1 MPPHT
6 KEVFFFQLLQHAFIN
21 GNKIVLHTMPIKI
34 GQQGTIEKE
43 GRIYV
48 IHSWNTFDSNV
59 TSIRDPYLLSLSNI
73 DDPFVDN
80 HEHKQP
86 LNHE

>member
-1 MPPHT
+1 
-6 KEVFFFQLLQHAFIN
+6 
-21 GNKIVLHTMPIKI
+21 MPIKI

-48 IHSWNTFDSNV
+48 IHSWDTFDSNV
-59 TSIRDPYLLSLSNI
+59 TSIKDPYLLNLSNI
-73 DDPFVDN
+73 DDPFVDD

-86 LNHE
+86 LDHE

>member
-6 KEVFFFQLLQHAFIN
+6 KVGFSQLLQHASID

-34 GQQGTIEKE
+34 GQQGTTKKE

-48 IHSWNTFDSNV
+48 IHSWDTFDFNV
-59 TSIRDPYLLSLSNI
+59 TNIRDPYLLSLSNI
-73 DDPFVDN
+73 DDPFLDN